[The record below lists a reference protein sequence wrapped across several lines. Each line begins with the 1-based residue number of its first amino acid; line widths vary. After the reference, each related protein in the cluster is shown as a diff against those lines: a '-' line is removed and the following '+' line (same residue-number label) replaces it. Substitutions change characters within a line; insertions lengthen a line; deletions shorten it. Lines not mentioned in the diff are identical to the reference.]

1 MKEVKNNYWPLVFGV
16 IIILMLGIIIGL
28 LINKDKG
35 YIEKNE
41 TSSKIEEKKN
51 ENVKEDTNGS
61 ENTSINKSEVTKSKT
76 NNNTTSNE
84 TKKQEE
90 TTTSETVTYSQ
101 NDNAV
106 IGTLNNT
113 LSEVN
118 SATNDKNFSSK
129 AKATFISLV
138 DFLFYDGKIK
148 GVTFNELT
156 DSGKQK
162 VLELASKIDASLE
175 KKAPGY
181 KDTISSNTSKAFNKA
196 SEVIKSGAT
205 NANNFAKEK
214 LGDENYQEIIN
225 SKDELVTY
233 TKNAAGFVK
242 DVGSSLFSSAKDKL
256 SKWYQNFKNSN

>member
-51 ENVKEDTNGS
+51 ENVKEDTSDN
-61 ENTSINKSEVTKSKT
+61 ENTSIKKSEVTKNKT

-90 TTTSETVTYSQ
+90 TTSEAVTYSQ

>member
-1 MKEVKNNYWPLVFGV
+1 MKEVKNTYWPLILGV

-41 TSSKIEEKKN
+41 ANSKIEEKKN
-51 ENVKEDTNGS
+51 ESIKEDTS
-61 ENTSINKSEVTKSKT
+61 DKENTSVKKSEVTKSKT
-76 NNNTTSNE
+76 NNNTTSNKN
-84 TKKQEE
+84 KKQDEIHTPE
-90 TTTSETVTYSQ
+90 VVTYSQ

-118 SATNDKNFSSK
+118 SATNDKSFSKK

-196 SEVIKSGAT
+196 SEVIKNGAT

-256 SKWYQNFKNSN
+256 SKWYQNFKNNN

>member
-90 TTTSETVTYSQ
+90 TTSEAVTYSQ